1 MKVTSPLLTQLRDD
15 LVFELET
22 LIGFYSETE
31 SNNSNYEDAIL
42 GLKEAL
48 DVVHEKFD
56 IYI

>member
-1 MKVTSPLLTQLRDD
+1 MKVNSELLTQLRDD

-31 SNNSNYEDAIL
+31 SSNSNYEDVIL

-48 DVVHEKFD
+48 DVVHEKFSV
-56 IYI
+56 YL

>member
-1 MKVTSPLLTQLRDD
+1 MKVTSPLLIQLRDD

-22 LIGFYSETE
+22 LIGFYNETE
-31 SNNSNYEDAIL
+31 SDNSNYEDVIL

-56 IYI
+56 TYI

>member
-1 MKVTSPLLTQLRDD
+1 MKVNSELLTQLRDD
-15 LVFELET
+15 LVFNLET

-31 SNNSNYEDAIL
+31 SNNSNYEDVIL

-56 IYI
+56 TYV